1 MDDKTPVKRT
11 VFKNKYMPWM
21 NPDLLTEIR
30 DKNKLFQKWQ
40 RTRLDHYR
48 YTWLKLKFRILNQ
61 CQKAEHDY
69 LAKIL
74 SNYEDPETDWGYAK
88 KYTGEKTA
96 GSPSQVVSDGKLM
109 NDPTEVAT
117 ACNIALLNKVET
129 SVAAIP
135 PTIIKI
141 PFNTPEIMWL
151 LKTSATLIL
160 HVAI

>member
-30 DKNKLFQKWQ
+30 DKNKIFQKWQ

-48 YTWLKLKFRILNQ
+48 NTWLKLKFRVSNQ

-69 LAKIL
+69 WAKML
-74 SNYEDPETDWGYAK
+74 SNYEDPETYWGYAK

-141 PFNTPEIMWL
+141 PFNTPEIVWL

>member
-1 MDDKTPVKRT
+1 M
-11 VFKNKYMPWM
+11 
-21 NPDLLTEIR
+21 
-30 DKNKLFQKWQ
+30 
-40 RTRLDHYR
+40 
-48 YTWLKLKFRILNQ
+48 
-61 CQKAEHDY
+61 
-69 LAKIL
+69 L
-74 SNYEDPETDWGYAK
+74 SNYEDPETYWGYAK

-135 PTIIKI
+135 PTIII
-141 PFNTPEIMWL
+141 PFNTPEIVWL